1 MESFQDF
8 LLTEVADYEAYLKKY
23 ANSKSKKKLM
33 TRTDFNTWKK
43 HNEYWKSLPKKNG
56 IVTGPAKKK
65 VAEEV
70 EQIDE
75 LEKKTVHSYLNKAD
89 PSQGMRNAEKET
101 PGILKN
107 PNALRQYKKKVK
119 AGVSRALD
127 RLKPKQ
133 SVSEAAQIGVG
144 SKVYHPIH
152 GSGKVLKHSTGAG
165 ADHWA
170 EVKFLSGNTKRVNR
184 KHLKLEEVVA
194 EGEEQSHKV
203 TYDIYGSNK
212 EKPLYTNTR
221 TVRAS
226 SEKEAINTLRKLVGG
241 ANHRVEKQHVAEG
254 SERKDMTGQT
264 CEKCKKDKYEERSQ
278 HDDMEGKVTCSCG
291 HRVNRWK
298 NYKEQVVEEGAV
310 DHSALGKH
318 HEEMTDQE
326 LRKVGSKLPN
336 SWDAAAFRRK
346 LASHPKYAQAL
357 KHYDKSEYHFGKA
370 ARQANKKVTEGMDYS
385 VTVKHTK
392 DGKTT
397 DHEYTVKN
405 ANDKR
410 HAKNIALQRH
420 EKKIGGL
427 KDSEQIS
434 ASSNHVKE
442 LRKEEVHIHEALD
455 PSEIA
460 GNPKMYDAAT
470 VKKAFYHKNASE
482 SDKQSLARH
491 LDRHHGN
498 KEWRKSVKEE
508 AELCPKCGMNP
519 CQCDGFAEQKETNMS
534 ISFKDFV
541 NMLEEAKCKMK
552 EAEEIETSD
561 YKTDK
566 NGRKHRAHKI
576 VFNKGENKQ
585 EKDDDEDD
593 MKEELK
599 GNQHK
604 LDKNKN
610 GKLDAHDFKLL
621 RKEEVE
627 QLEEDFVEILEA
639 YDPED
644 YKAGHEKS
652 QFKDGYRAT
661 LTHKK
666 TGKVSYVGGTA
677 YKSKEHAEGEAEV
690 YRKHYSVG
698 SGKATPGANYRHDRA
713 VSDYRKKAKEAGH
726 IAEAKFDALKLDEAE
741 TIKKDGVTRHKG
753 DYGTSYDGDDNKKPA
768 PTVKRGRGRPKKGS
782 DETGEVKKF
791 DFSALIQKHKIPKFT
806 GKSTVHKMKD

>member
-56 IVTGPAKKK
+56 IVTGPAPDKAKKK

-170 EVKFLSGNTKRVNR
+170 EVKFISGNTKRVNR
-184 KHLKLEEVVA
+184 KHLKLEEVV
-194 EGEEQSHKV
+194 
-203 TYDIYGSNK
+203 
-212 EKPLYTNTR
+212 
-221 TVRAS
+221 
-226 SEKEAINTLRKLVGG
+226 
-241 ANHRVEKQHVAEG
+241 
-254 SERKDMTGQT
+254 
-264 CEKCKKDKYEERSQ
+264 
-278 HDDMEGKVTCSCG
+278 
-291 HRVNRWK
+291 
-298 NYKEQVVEEGAV
+298 
-310 DHSALGKH
+310 
-318 HEEMTDQE
+318 
-326 LRKVGSKLPN
+326 
-336 SWDAAAFRRK
+336 
-346 LASHPKYAQAL
+346 
-357 KHYDKSEYHFGKA
+357 
-370 ARQANKKVTEGMDYS
+370 TEGMDYS
-385 VTVKHTK
+385 VIVKHTK

-442 LRKEEVHIHEALD
+442 LRKEEVHINEALD

-534 ISFKDFV
+534 ISFKNFV

-585 EKDDDEDD
+585 EKDDEDD

>member
-65 VAEEV
+65 VTEEV

-127 RLKPKQ
+127 RLKPKE

-194 EGEEQSHKV
+194 
-203 TYDIYGSNK
+203 
-212 EKPLYTNTR
+212 
-221 TVRAS
+221 
-226 SEKEAINTLRKLVGG
+226 
-241 ANHRVEKQHVAEG
+241 
-254 SERKDMTGQT
+254 
-264 CEKCKKDKYEERSQ
+264 
-278 HDDMEGKVTCSCG
+278 
-291 HRVNRWK
+291 
-298 NYKEQVVEEGAV
+298 
-310 DHSALGKH
+310 
-318 HEEMTDQE
+318 
-326 LRKVGSKLPN
+326 
-336 SWDAAAFRRK
+336 
-346 LASHPKYAQAL
+346 
-357 KHYDKSEYHFGKA
+357 
-370 ARQANKKVTEGMDYS
+370 EGMDYS

-442 LRKEEVHIHEALD
+442 LRKEEVHINEALD

-491 LDRHHGN
+491 LDRHYGN

-508 AELCPKCGMNP
+508 VELCPKCGMSP

-585 EKDDDEDD
+585 EKDDEDD

-627 QLEEDFVEILEA
+627 LSEFTSEEISEFMQTEEFAQLDELSKEKLGWYLKKAKNHMAKKGENMIKRDKKFKPGMNPLTRAVGGTSQRMQSIAQAAKKYLAKEEVVAENFGPGYAPQRRNNPSPGGFERGDQWVPPKSPKKKKEQGVAGNQHKLDKNKNGKLDAEDFKKLRKEELEQFEEDYTELLEA
-639 YDPED
+639 FDPD
-644 YKAGHEKS
+644 HYQASHEKS
-652 QFKDGYRAT
+652 KFKDGYRAV
-661 LTHKK
+661 LKHKE
-666 TGKVSYVGGTA
+666 TGREVYVGSTA
-677 YKSKEHAEGEAEV
+677 YKSKEHAEGEAET
-690 YRKHYSVG
+690 YKKHYSVG
-698 SGKATPGANYRHDRA
+698 SGKVTPGANYRHDRA

>member
-56 IVTGPAKKK
+56 IVTGPAPDKAKKK

-107 PNALRQYKKKVK
+107 PNALKQYKKKVK

-133 SVSEAAQIGVG
+133 
-144 SKVYHPIH
+144 
-152 GSGKVLKHSTGAG
+152 
-165 ADHWA
+165 
-170 EVKFLSGNTKRVNR
+170 
-184 KHLKLEEVVA
+184 VVA
-194 EGEEQSHKV
+194 EGLKPGWMLKQDPKLAAKV
-203 TYDIYGSNK
+203 KAKIDLAKKRQASYGDPSAGK
-212 EKPLYTNTR
+212 
-221 TVRAS
+221 S
-226 SEKEAINTLRKLVGG
+226 
-241 ANHRVEKQHVAEG
+241 VEKQHVAEG
-254 SERKDMTGQT
+254 AFDNASPMTKDSVKQDRIRSLKNLIAIAK
-264 CEKCKKDKYEERSQ
+264 EKGRQ
-278 HDDMEGKVTCSCG
+278 L
-291 HRVNRWK
+291 RV
-298 NYKEQVVEEGAV
+298 
-310 DHSALGKH
+310 
-318 HEEMTDQE
+318 QE
-326 LRKVGSKLPN
+326 LELELKKLQGV
-336 SWDAAAFRRK
+336 A
-346 LASHPKYAQAL
+346 
-357 KHYDKSEYHFGKA
+357 
-370 ARQANKKVTEGMDYS
+370 EGMDYS
-385 VTVKHTK
+385 VIVKHTK
-392 DGKTT
+392 DGKTS

-420 EKKIGGL
+420 DKKIGGI
-427 KDSEQIS
+427 KDGEQIS

-442 LRKEEVHIHEALD
+442 LRNEEVHINEALD

-508 AELCPKCGMNP
+508 SELCPKCGMSP

-621 RKEEVE
+621 RKEEQE
-627 QLEEDFVEILEA
+627 
-639 YDPED
+639 
-644 YKAGHEKS
+644 
-652 QFKDGYRAT
+652 
-661 LTHKK
+661 
-666 TGKVSYVGGTA
+666 
-677 YKSKEHAEGEAEV
+677 
-690 YRKHYSVG
+690 
-698 SGKATPGANYRHDRA
+698 
-713 VSDYRKKAKEAGH
+713 
-726 IAEAKFDALKLDEAE
+726 LDEAE

>member
-56 IVTGPAKKK
+56 IVTGPAPDKAKKK

-75 LEKKTVHSYLNKAD
+75 LEKKTVISYLNKAD

-133 SVSEAAQIGVG
+133 GMAEAAQIGVG

-194 EGEEQSHKV
+194 EGLKPGWMLKQDPKLAAKVKAKIDLAKKRQASYGDPSKGKSVSEE
-203 TYDIYGSNK
+203 TDIETKYK
-212 EKPLYTNTR
+212 KI
-221 TVRAS
+221 AD
-226 SEKEAINTLRKLVGG
+226 K
-241 ANHRVEKQHVAEG
+241 HMHVALAKL
-254 SERKDMTGQT
+254 STPANKDYARKMHKRAMQASKMTDADAAHKHYMGV
-264 CEKCKKDKYEERSQ
+264 KEE
-278 HDDMEGKVTCSCG
+278 
-291 HRVNRWK
+291 
-298 NYKEQVVEEGAV
+298 VVAEGAV

-318 HEEMTDQE
+318 HEKMTDQE

-392 DGKTT
+392 DGKTL

-427 KDSEQIS
+427 KDGEQIS

-442 LRKEEVHIHEALD
+442 LRNEEVHINEALD

-498 KEWRKSVKEE
+498 KEWHKSVKEE
-508 AELCPKCGMNP
+508 SELCPKCGMSP

-576 VFNKGENKQ
+576 VFNKGESKR
-585 EKDDDEDD
+585 EDDEDD

-621 RKEEVE
+621 RKEEQE
-627 QLEEDFVEILEA
+627 
-639 YDPED
+639 
-644 YKAGHEKS
+644 
-652 QFKDGYRAT
+652 
-661 LTHKK
+661 
-666 TGKVSYVGGTA
+666 
-677 YKSKEHAEGEAEV
+677 
-690 YRKHYSVG
+690 
-698 SGKATPGANYRHDRA
+698 
-713 VSDYRKKAKEAGH
+713 
-726 IAEAKFDALKLDEAE
+726 LDEAE